1 MDGRG
6 TGTMQPLLKILRGE
20 TNGLLASLL
29 RGLLW
34 IASFPYALAMR
45 LRNLA
50 YDRGW
55 KNSWKAPC
63 PVISVGNLTAG
74 GTGKTPTVAMLA
86 HWFRARGVRVAI
98 VSRGYRAGEDGRNDE
113 AREWESRLPDVPH
126 VQHADRR
133 VGIRICREELD
144 CQLILLDDAFQHRQV
159 GRDLEIVL
167 IDSLDPFGG
176 GYLLPRGLLRE
187 GLRSLR
193 RADVVVATRTDLVS
207 ASRLAEIRT
216 TVLRWAP
223 KAAWVESAHA
233 PIGIRNASG
242 QTLPLHHLDHQR
254 WLPFCGLGNP
264 EGFLQ
269 TLQRLP
275 IELTEPRW
283 FADHHHYT
291 ADDLQS
297 LIQQAK
303 PRDANPRPVD
313 GFLCTGKDLPK
324 IGVDSLGGLPLW
336 AVEIQLAVRSGW
348 EGLEDRLQPLA
359 QSALKLDLHDPPP
372 LEED

>member
-6 TGTMQPLLKILRGE
+6 TGTMHRLLKILRGE

-159 GRDLEIVL
+159 ARDLEIVL

-359 QSALKLDLHDPPP
+359 QSALKLDLHDPSP

>member
-20 TNGLLASLL
+20 TNGVLPSLL
-29 RGLLW
+29 RGVLW
-34 IASFPYALAMR
+34 LASFPYGLAMR
-45 LRNLA
+45 LRNFA

-55 KNSWKAPC
+55 KNSWKASC
-63 PVISVGNLTAG
+63 PVISIGNLTAG

-86 HWFRARGVRVAI
+86 HWFRTRGIRVAI

-113 AREWESRLPDVPH
+113 AREWENRLPDVPH

-144 CQLILLDDAFQHRQV
+144 CQVVLLDDAFQHRQV
-159 GRDLEIVL
+159 ARDLEIVL

-193 RADVVVATRTDLVS
+193 RADVIVATRIDLVS

-216 TVLRWAP
+216 TILRWAP
-223 KAAWVESAHA
+223 KTAWVESAHT

-242 QTLPLHHLDHQR
+242 HILPLHHLDHQR

-264 EGFLQ
+264 EGFLR
-269 TLQRLP
+269 TLKQLP
-275 IELTEPRW
+275 IGLAQPRW

-297 LIQQAK
+297 LVQLAK
-303 PRDANPRPVD
+303 QTHPEEPPVV

-336 AVEIQLAVRSGW
+336 AVEIELAVRSGW

-359 QSALKLDLHDPPP
+359 QSALELDQQDPPP
-372 LEED
+372 LADD

>member
-1 MDGRG
+1 MHR
-6 TGTMQPLLKILRGE
+6 LLKILRGE

-34 IASFPYALAMR
+34 LASFPYALAMR

-86 HWFRARGVRVAI
+86 HWFRDQGIRVAI

-113 AREWESRLPDVPH
+113 AREWENRLPDVPH

-159 GRDLEIVL
+159 ARDLEIVL

-193 RADVVVATRTDLVS
+193 RADVIVATRTDLVS

-216 TVLRWAP
+216 TILRWAP

-269 TLQRLP
+269 TLKQLP
-275 IELTEPRW
+275 IGLAEPRW

-297 LIQQAK
+297 LIHQAK
-303 PRDANPRPVD
+303 PKDPNQPPVD

-336 AVEIQLAVRSGW
+336 AVEIELAVRSGW

-359 QSALKLDLHDPPP
+359 KAALEIDPHDPPA
-372 LEED
+372 LEDD

>member
-1 MDGRG
+1 MHR
-6 TGTMQPLLKILRGE
+6 LLKILRGE

-34 IASFPYALAMR
+34 LASFPYALAVR

-55 KNSWKAPC
+55 KSSWKAPC
-63 PVISVGNLTAG
+63 PVVSVGNLTAG

-86 HWFRARGVRVAI
+86 HWFRARGIRVAI

-159 GRDLEIVL
+159 ARDLEIVL

-193 RADVVVATRTDLVS
+193 RADVILATRTDLVS

-216 TVLRWAP
+216 AVLRWAP

-242 QTLPLHHLDHQR
+242 QTLPLHHLDHQL

-269 TLQRLP
+269 MLQRLP
-275 IELTEPRW
+275 IKLTVPRW

-297 LIQQAK
+297 LIQQATPK
-303 PRDANPRPVD
+303 DADQRPVD

-359 QSALKLDLHDPPP
+359 QSALTLDLQDPPP

>member
-20 TNGLLASLL
+20 TNGVLPSLL
-29 RGLLW
+29 RGVLW
-34 IASFPYALAMR
+34 LASFPYGLAMR
-45 LRNLA
+45 LRNFA

-55 KNSWKAPC
+55 KNSWKASC
-63 PVISVGNLTAG
+63 PVISIGNLTAG

-86 HWFRARGVRVAI
+86 HWFRTRGIRVAI

-113 AREWESRLPDVPH
+113 AREWENRLPDVPH

-144 CQLILLDDAFQHRQV
+144 CQVVLLDDAFQHRQV
-159 GRDLEIVL
+159 ARDLEIVL

-193 RADVVVATRTDLVS
+193 RADVIVATRTDLVS

-216 TVLRWAP
+216 TILRWAP
-223 KAAWVESAHA
+223 KAAWVESAHT

-242 QTLPLHHLDHQR
+242 HILPLHHLDHQR

-264 EGFLQ
+264 EGFLR
-269 TLQRLP
+269 TLKQLP
-275 IELTEPRW
+275 IGLAQPRW

-297 LIQQAK
+297 LVQLAK
-303 PRDANPRPVD
+303 QTHPEEPPVV

-336 AVEIQLAVRSGW
+336 AVEIELAVRSGW

-359 QSALKLDLHDPPP
+359 QSALELDQQDPPP
-372 LEED
+372 LADD

>member
-1 MDGRG
+1 
-6 TGTMQPLLKILRGE
+6 MQPLLKILRGE
-20 TNGLLASLL
+20 INGVLPSLL

-34 IASFPYALAMR
+34 LASFPYGLAMR

-55 KNSWKAPC
+55 KNSWKASC
-63 PVISVGNLTAG
+63 PVISIGNLTAG

-86 HWFRARGVRVAI
+86 HWFRDRGIRVAI

-113 AREWESRLPDVPH
+113 AREWENRLPDVPH

-133 VGIRICREELD
+133 VGIRICLEELD
-144 CQLILLDDAFQHRQV
+144 CQVVLLDDAFQHRQV
-159 GRDLEIVL
+159 ARDLEIVL

-193 RADVVVATRTDLVS
+193 RADVIVATRTDLVS

-216 TVLRWAP
+216 TILRWAP
-223 KAAWVESAHA
+223 KAAWVESAHT

-242 QTLPLHHLDHQR
+242 LTLPLHHLDHQR

-264 EGFLQ
+264 EGFLR
-269 TLQRLP
+269 TLKQLP
-275 IELTEPRW
+275 IGLAQPRW

-297 LIQQAK
+297 LVQLAK
-303 PRDANPRPVD
+303 QTHPEEPPVV

-336 AVEIQLAVRSGW
+336 AVEIELVVRSGW

-359 QSALKLDLHDPPP
+359 HAALELDQQDPPP
-372 LEED
+372 LADD

>member
-6 TGTMQPLLKILRGE
+6 TGTMHPLLKILRGE
-20 TNGLLASLL
+20 TNGLLPSLL

-34 IASFPYALAMR
+34 LASFPYGLAMR

-55 KNSWKAPC
+55 KSTWKASC

-86 HWFRARGVRVAI
+86 HWFRARGIRVAI

-113 AREWESRLPDVPH
+113 AREWENRLPDVPH

-133 VGIRICREELD
+133 VGIRICQEELD

-159 GRDLEIVL
+159 ARDLEIVL

-193 RADVVVATRTDLVS
+193 RTDVIVATRTDLVS
-207 ASRLAEIRT
+207 ANRLAEIRT
-216 TVLRWAP
+216 TILRWAP

-242 QTLPLHHLDHQR
+242 QILPLHHLDHQR

-269 TLQRLP
+269 TLKKLP
-275 IELTEPRW
+275 IELAEPRW

-303 PRDANPRPVD
+303 RKDPNQRPID

-336 AVEIQLAVRSGW
+336 AVEIELAVGSGG

-359 QSALKLDLHDPPP
+359 QSALELDLQDPPP
-372 LEED
+372 PADD

>member
-1 MDGRG
+1 MHR
-6 TGTMQPLLKILRGE
+6 LLKILRGE

-159 GRDLEIVL
+159 ARDLEIVL

-303 PRDANPRPVD
+303 LRDANTRPVD

>member
-6 TGTMQPLLKILRGE
+6 TGTMHRLLKILRGE

-303 PRDANPRPVD
+303 PRDANTRPVD

-336 AVEIQLAVRSGW
+336 AVEIELAVRSGW